1 MPTYPRPSDTGA
13 IRTKHAHT
21 ATPDTDG
28 QRQARRAG
36 WLRALHQWHW
46 ISSAVSLFGM
56 LMFALTG
63 ITLNHS
69 GAIEAKPRIETR
81 SVAIPA
87 SLRDDLR
94 TLAGDGQAA
103 EHPLPDAATRWVA
116 DAMALSVAGKPA
128 EWSEGEI
135 YLALPRPGGDAWL
148 HLDLEAGEA
157 EYELTDR
164 GWIAWLNDLHKGRN
178 TGEAWRW
185 FIDLFAVACV
195 VFSVTG
201 LLILQVHATTRAS
214 VWPVVGLGVVLPALL
229 ILLFIH

>member
-1 MPTYPRPSDTGA
+1 MPTYPRPSDTAA

-21 ATPDTDG
+21 TTPDTDG

-103 EHPLPDAATRWVA
+103 ERPLPDAATRWVA

-135 YLALPRPGGDAWL
+135 YLALPRPGVTPGCISTLRRARQSTNSPTAAGSPGSTTCTRVATRVRPGAGSSTSSRWRAW
-148 HLDLEAGEA
+148 
-157 EYELTDR
+157 
-164 GWIAWLNDLHKGRN
+164 
-178 TGEAWRW
+178 
-185 FIDLFAVACV
+185 
-195 VFSVTG
+195 S
-201 LLILQVHATTRAS
+201 S
-214 VWPVVGLGVVLPALL
+214 P
-229 ILLFIH
+229 